1 MNSVG
6 LLINFVLVF
15 FPSMKLYHA
24 HHDNI
29 GATVF
34 VALFAALIYA
44 DVQKLPFFATLVI
57 KLVIFAVVETAVLA
71 GLHFY
76 PAFT

>member
-1 MNSVG
+1 
-6 LLINFVLVF
+6 VLVF

-24 HHDNI
+24 RHDNI
-29 GATVF
+29 GAAVF
-34 VALFAALIYA
+34 AALFAALIYV
-44 DVQKLPFFATLVI
+44 DVQKLPFC
-57 KLVIFAVVETAVLA
+57 AVVEAAMLA